1 MSCRPG
7 PAERLG
13 LRLGMSEIPEIVLRA
28 HFDLEAVKLLLNEDP
43 AGVEAQGPDGE
54 TPLQAASHMGRKD
67 IAEHLLAR
75 GAKLD
80 PYGAA
85 LLGMRQ
91 ELEGFLGED
100 PGLLQRPGVHQA
112 FPVLFMAMTGGHVE
126 LSRWLIEK
134 GAPVPEKTPLIHAA
148 AGSGDPELVR
158 MLLERGVT
166 PRIGGFKGLS
176 PLHIAARAGHA
187 EVARLLLE
195 AGADPA
201 QMDEAG
207 KTPFDLAREG
217 GHQSVAALFERT
229 AGGS

>member
-1 MSCRPG
+1 MPE
-7 PAERLG
+7 A
-13 LRLGMSEIPEIVLRA
+13 PEIVLKA
-28 HFDLEAVKLLLNEDP
+28 HFDLAAVKRL
-43 AGVEAQGPDGE
+43 AEAEGADLEARGPDGE

-67 IAEHLLAR
+67 IAEHLLAS

-126 LSRWLIEK
+126 LSRWLIEQ
-134 GAPVPEKTPLIHAA
+134 GAPVSEKTPLIHAA

-201 QMDEAG
+201 RQDEAG
-207 KTPFDLAREG
+207 KTPLDLAREG
-217 GHQSVAALFERT
+217 GHQSLAGLLERS
-229 AGGS
+229 ADGS